1 MKVVSDKKEMIF
13 RNEITY
19 TDESGTEQKKTLY
32 KISLS
37 HKNADGSYSQ
47 TSMLCKFPK
56 DTDLKTKTLISI
68 KQAWLDFYFKDR
80 KKETG
85 ESFKETIPYV
95 FINDYEICDESNEM
109 PDSKSVE
116 NNSNEVNIPTN
127 YKTDYDD
134 KEIVLTDNDLPF

>member
-56 DTDLKTKTLISI
+56 DTELKTKTLISI

-85 ESFKETIPYV
+85 ESFKETIPYI
-95 FINDYEICDESNEM
+95 FINEYEICDESNEM

>member
-19 TDESGTEQKKTLY
+19 TDESGTEQKKTIY

>member
-19 TDESGTEQKKTLY
+19 TDDSGNEKTKTIY

-95 FINDYEICDESNEM
+95 FINDYEICDESNEN

-127 YKTDYDD
+127 YKTDYDEN
-134 KEIVLTDNDLPF
+134 EIVLTDNDLPF